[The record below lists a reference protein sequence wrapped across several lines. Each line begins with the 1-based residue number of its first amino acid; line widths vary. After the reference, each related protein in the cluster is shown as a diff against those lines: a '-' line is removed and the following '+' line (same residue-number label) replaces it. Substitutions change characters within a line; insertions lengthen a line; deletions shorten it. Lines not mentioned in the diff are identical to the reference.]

1 MYARRSQQQPFSSR
15 SANTLGTRS
24 HLPPKVELDDD
35 TRNSRSS
42 SISGLTDL
50 ENDADDLD
58 DFDRRMMQEA
68 RDRRRLED
76 AARGKVQPF
85 RKARTHPRVG
95 LTMEN
100 LERHES
106 RAQGGPASRR
116 GPSSSSGASDPAIR
130 PPASWGSK
138 ARVRRNWL
146 RTFASEAEQE
156 LGAQEDIVDQLAGT
170 TPRVSDTAAADGP
183 RASVEDSPLA
193 RKSSIQGTP
202 SATRHRNARFEDDS
216 DIDLSIDFN
225 EASMIA
231 STPYVSRNPILDDIR
246 QREIESSRDQAAT
259 TSRQANGHI
268 DSSEKVQKPISSSVG
283 QERDASTATRG
294 EIRRHISP
302 VVVYKK
308 TAETVGVVDPS
319 LLANEQRTPEL
330 PSRKKEDHHNLL
342 RRLARASSNT
352 PSPARPSE
360 ERAESAAPRRD
371 SASPEDTLK
380 GKPPVVKDVVIAD
393 LSTRQPSLNE
403 PSKASQEQQP
413 GPPPPEPVDVDATSA
428 PVEPSILQAKTPRV
442 TGAWIDT
449 PKPITN
455 HKIPE
460 EPLQLPSPPPERPTD
475 RSPIKRSPRKPRASG
490 TSQDA
495 GQPQPME
502 PTRPKLPRSALQA
515 IVEEAK
521 ANGQTPRHE
530 DQLGDST
537 IDSLED
543 LISPANE
550 LEGAE
555 ADEDTLQGLQV
566 PTQPP
571 RNEAERLRHKE
582 LLQLQQMNQRLR
594 NARTSIRDASRG
606 MKKVEHQVEHME
618 GNSNPTPKPSG
629 QGCPCTSNGHQNP
642 WAIAWSGFT
651 RLFYKP
657 EARRTYGLTWLSVAL
672 LTFVAWFVSELLA
685 CEKYCHKMY
694 APRMVGFGVA
704 ADAPRFPF
712 VVPTLIYRNLQRPW
726 GLLTWPLKL
735 LWSMAGWI
743 WGQVWDSFFDADDA
757 DAEVVKRGATS
768 TIRKVTTTVLQQAQ
782 GTYDEPDFDFGFG
795 DDEFI

>member
-1 MYARRSQQQPFSSR
+1 MYAHRSQPPFSSR

-24 HLPPKVELDDD
+24 HLPAQTEHEDD
-35 TRNSRSS
+35 TRNSKSS

-50 ENDADDLD
+50 ENDEDDLD

-68 RDRRRLED
+68 RDRRRLEN
-76 AARGKVQPF
+76 AARGKIQPF

-100 LERHES
+100 LERHEEQ
-106 RAQGGPASRR
+106 AQERPASRR
-116 GPSSSSGASDPAIR
+116 GPSSSSGASDPAVR

-156 LGAQEDIVDQLAGT
+156 LGIQEDIVNQLAGI
-170 TPRVSDTAAADGP
+170 TPRVSDTAAEDVA
-183 RASVEDSPLA
+183 RASVDDSPLA

-202 SATRHRNARFEDDS
+202 SSTRHRNAHVDEDS
-216 DIDLSIDFN
+216 DVDLSIDFN

-246 QREIESSRDQAAT
+246 QREIESLRDQAVT
-259 TSRQANGHI
+259 TSRQMNGHI
-268 DSSEKVQKPISSSVG
+268 GTLEELQKPRSSSVG
-283 QERDASTATRG
+283 SVRKPSTAAQG
-294 EIRRHISP
+294 EKQGHTSPINMFKKSVATVEIISP
-302 VVVYKK
+302 PLV
-308 TAETVGVVDPS
+308 
-319 LLANEQRTPEL
+319 ANERKTPEL
-330 PSRKKEDHHNLL
+330 PNRKKEDHHNLL

-352 PSPARPSE
+352 PSPARTTE
-360 ERAESAAPRRD
+360 ERPETAAPRRD
-371 SASPEDTLK
+371 SASPENTPK
-380 GKPPVVKDVVIAD
+380 GKLHMVKSTVTTDVSA
-393 LSTRQPSLNE
+393 QPASQKE
-403 PSKASQEQQP
+403 PSKAAQEQQP
-413 GPPPPEPVDVDATSA
+413 EPPPSEPVNVDATPA

-449 PKPITN
+449 PKPLTN

-460 EPLQLPSPPPERPTD
+460 EPLQLPSPPPERPTE
-475 RSPIKRSPRKPRASG
+475 RGPIKRSPRKPRASG
-490 TSQDA
+490 TGQDA

-521 ANGQTPRHE
+521 ANGTTPRHE

-543 LISPANE
+543 LISPGNE
-550 LEGAE
+550 PEGAE

-606 MKKVEHQVEHME
+606 MKKVEHQVEHLE
-618 GNSNPTPKPSG
+618 GNGGDLSPKPSG
-629 QGCPCTSNGHQNP
+629 QGCPCASNGHQNP

-672 LTFVAWFVSELLA
+672 LTVVAWSVSELLA
-685 CEKYCHKMY
+685 WY
-694 APRMVGFGVA
+694 APCATVSFPLI
-704 ADAPRFPF
+704 DA
-712 VVPTLIYRNLQRPW
+712 N
-726 GLLTWPLKL
+726 GC
-735 LWSMAGWI
+735 
-743 WGQVWDSFFDADDA
+743 
-757 DAEVVKRGATS
+757 
-768 TIRKVTTTVLQQAQ
+768 
-782 GTYDEPDFDFGFG
+782 
-795 DDEFI
+795 